1 MKNRPEISG
10 LPWSERSENPN
21 VKIVLKWQ
29 DFLSKENFDNAVPDI
44 CSISEEIGDGMEYME
59 LLKIVIPL
67 YVKFYTI

>member
-44 CSISEEIGDGMEYME
+44 YSISEEIGDGMEYME